1 MRRDGRQQ
9 SLFFA
14 QVEAVESVLL
24 GMLTAWSIL
33 NKVVN
38 RTDARFSDMVLI
50 VCPNVTIRDR
60 LRELDVDGGEGSLY
74 RTRDLVPRINTTNS
88 DQFAGLRNYVFFGP
102 PLAGAIRSARSTK
115 WVSVLRECATV
126 RVPRAA
132 HEMIV
137 HHSRGLH
144 VRVTNRRADECEAP
158 LDEIFAERI

>member
-88 DQFAGLRNYVFFGP
+88 DQFAGLRNYVFFGTP
-102 PLAGAIRSARSTK
+102 PWRVRSVARAQRS
-115 WVSVLRECATV
+115 
-126 RVPRAA
+126 
-132 HEMIV
+132 
-137 HHSRGLH
+137 G
-144 VRVTNRRADECEAP
+144 
-158 LDEIFAERI
+158 